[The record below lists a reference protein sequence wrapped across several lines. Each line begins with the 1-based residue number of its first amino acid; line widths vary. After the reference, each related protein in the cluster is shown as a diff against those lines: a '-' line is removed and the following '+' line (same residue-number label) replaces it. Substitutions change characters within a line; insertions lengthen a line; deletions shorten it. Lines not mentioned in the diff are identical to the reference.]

1 MSVWLKKAPE
11 CIFCSCEKSCFAAK
25 GISIYIPT
33 GFQVRKIQSELRL
46 SFYSTTY
53 HSSPICPHS
62 TSTFSLFL
70 FCHSQAKDLKWKIF
84 LGLTRCCVKVPPRM
98 MQEFWITLI
107 KNQQWVSPSQL
118 YFSSCSAAGAGDQ
131 RAAPAAPASNAASS
145 SLLWRVNESK
155 YAAPRTKQ

>member
-1 MSVWLKKAPE
+1 MFVWLKKAPE

-25 GISIYIPT
+25 GISIYIST

-70 FCHSQAKDLKWKIF
+70 FCHSQAQDLKWKIF
-84 LGLTRCCVKVPPRM
+84 LTLTNCCVKVPSRIR
-98 MQEFWITLI
+98 QEFQITLS
-107 KNQQWVSPSQL
+107 KTQQWASPSQL
-118 YFSSCSAAGAGDQ
+118 YFSSCSTAGDQ
-131 RAAPAAPASNAASS
+131 RAAPVAPLSNAASS

-155 YAAPRTKQ
+155 YAAPRTKKQ